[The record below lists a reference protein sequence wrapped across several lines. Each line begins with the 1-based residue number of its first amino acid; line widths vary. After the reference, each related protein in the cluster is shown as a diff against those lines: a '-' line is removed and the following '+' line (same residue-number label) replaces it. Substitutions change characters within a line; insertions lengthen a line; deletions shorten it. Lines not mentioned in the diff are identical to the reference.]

1 MRLNPYRYFLLVNL
15 RPPFFNFNRRN
26 FHFFLISKTT
36 IDAVFETARVEEVIG
51 DFVQLKK
58 SGSNF
63 KGLSPFS
70 DERTPSF
77 MVSPVKQIWKDF
89 SSGKGGNA
97 VAFLMEHEHFTY
109 PEAIKYLAKK
119 YNIEVEETEQT
130 DEQKEQANERESM
143 YVVSEFARD
152 YFHKTLLNSEQGKA
166 IGLSYFK
173 ERGFTEETIEK
184 FQLGYSPDVWDAF
197 TSEAIRKGYKLEF
210 LEKTGLTIV
219 KEEKQFDRF
228 KGRVMFPIHSLSGRV
243 LGFGGRILTNEKK
256 AAKYLNSPESEIYHK
271 SKVLYGIYYAKQAIA
286 KEDNCYLVE
295 GYTDV
300 IQLHQLGIENV
311 VSSSGTALT
320 PEQIRLINRLTPNI
334 TVLFDGDAAGQR
346 ASLRG
351 IDLILEQG
359 MNVKVCSFP
368 EGEDP
373 DSFSK
378 SHTLT
383 EVEDFLKE
391 NAKDFIQYKA
401 SLLVKEAQGDPIKKA
416 GLVRDMV
423 ESIAKIPDVIKREI
437 YVQECARIMDIKED
451 VLFNTL
457 AQIRNKGKKEAVQ
470 TTEKRPAEG
479 EMIPLKNEEKVKFE
493 RQYELE
499 QNIIKLLITF
509 ANEPVQFV
517 DLVYDEDKDGKL
529 IEREEKRELIIYEK
543 IYLDLQ
549 EDEVEFANDDFK
561 AIYPL
566 LIEHLTREEG
576 DIKLDQLGEVLPA
589 SQMEKISSIAFEPEK
604 HTLHAW
610 DRHEIYVKTLKENS
624 GLETVQTLLNLR
636 HFLIQ
641 RKMAEFGE
649 QLKTGELPE
658 NAQEFLEDY
667 KDYKT
672 LEVLIAKKRNLVIM
686 PFMR

>member
-1 MRLNPYRYFLLVNL
+1 M
-15 RPPFFNFNRRN
+15 
-26 FHFFLISKTT
+26 ISKTT
-36 IDAVFETARVEEVIG
+36 IDNVFESVRVEEVIG

-97 VAFLMEHEHFTY
+97 IAFLMEHEHFNY

-130 DEQKEQANERESM
+130 DEQKEAADERESM
-143 YVVSEFARD
+143 YVVSEYAKE
-152 YFHKTLLNSEQGKA
+152 YFQNTLFNSEEGKA

-173 ERGFTEETIEK
+173 ERGFTKEAIEK
-184 FQLGYSPDVWDAF
+184 FELGYSPNSWDAF
-197 TSEAIRKGYKLEF
+197 TSEALRKGYKLEF
-210 LEKTGLTIV
+210 LEKTGLSIV

-228 KGRVMFPIHSLSGRV
+228 KGRVMFPIQSLSGRV

-256 AAKYLNSPESEIYHK
+256 AAKYLNSPESDIYHK
-271 SKVLYGIYYAKQAIA
+271 SKVLYGIYFAKQAIA

-300 IQLHQLGIENV
+300 IQMHQLGIENV
-311 VSSSGTALT
+311 VASSGTALS

-378 SHTLT
+378 NNSLH
-383 EVEDFLKE
+383 EVQEYLSE

-401 SLLVKEAQGDPIKKA
+401 SLLVAEAQGDPVKKA
-416 GLVRDMV
+416 GLIRDMV
-423 ESIAKIPDVIKREI
+423 ESIAKIPDTIKREI

-457 AQIRNKGKKEAVQ
+457 AQIRNKETGQQGQKSAKNQSRSMEVVAKQPVEKIDRQYVLERKIIESLLLYGASKETFEDIVIQ
-470 TTEKRPAEG
+470 ENENG
-479 EMIPLKNEEKVKFE
+479 ELEEK
-493 RQYELE
+493 QITLEL
-499 QNIIKLLITF
+499 
-509 ANEPVQFV
+509 FV
-517 DLVYDEDKDGKL
+517 
-529 IEREEKRELIIYEK
+529 YEK
-543 IYLDLQ
+543 IYLELQ
-549 EDEVEFANDDFK
+549 QDEIEFANVKFKTLYEKIIEGLTQEREDFK
-561 AIYPL
+561 VDKFINQVDTEEAITVSDIVLDEEKYL
-566 LIEHLTREEG
+566 LHR
-576 DIKLDQLGEVLPA
+576 
-589 SQMEKISSIAFEPEK
+589 
-604 HTLHAW
+604 W
-610 DRHEIYVKTLKENS
+610 DTKEIYVKQKKNTVAQVVVETILSLRQFYIDQKIADLAKNISPEANNKDLLKE
-624 GLETVQTLLNLR
+624 
-636 HFLIQ
+636 I
-641 RKMAEFGE
+641 
-649 QLKTGELPE
+649 
-658 NAQEFLEDY
+658 
-667 KDYKT
+667 KDYNQ
-672 LEVLIAKKRNLVIM
+672 LDQLVAQKLNRVM
-686 PFMR
+686 